1 MFSYI
6 NTIQNLP
13 VAEKRALVKSLK
25 DMIKEDIEASRTV
38 KALAKAAKRVERES
52 KRADRIAALE
62 AKLAALR
69 NPVGAKAVKANR
81 KPGKVAIT
89 KFA

>member
-62 AKLAALR
+62 AKIAALR
-69 NPVGAKAVKANR
+69 NPVGTKAIKSNR
-81 KPGKVAIT
+81 KPGKVAVT

>member
-25 DMIKEDIEASRTV
+25 DMIKEDIEANRTV